1 MVRLSKIFD
10 AVLQGQGMI
19 TFQALQRLL
28 NGLGFRL
35 DRVSGSH
42 RIYVHPDVPR
52 PINIQP
58 VGKDAKPYQVRQL
71 RDMIEEF
78 GLKLED

>member
-1 MVRLSKIFD
+1 MASPKKILE
-10 AVLQGQGMI
+10 AVKRAQGVI
-19 TFQALQRLL
+19 RFADLKRLL
-28 NGLGFRL
+28 AKLGFRL

-42 RIYVHPDVPR
+42 HIYLHPKVTR

-78 GLKLED
+78 ELKLDG